1 MNLKPPNESITNQSD
16 YLPLFP
22 INLDDIR
29 FPFRAIS
36 YPNQPKK
43 GRKKTK
49 KESILFRSTF
59 SFLFS
64 FFFFFE
70 KSISSDFESLVHVFT
85 SIIGR
90 RLRVVPEVPR
100 WNNATGN
107 NLVGPPFSLFHATG
121 GTDETMVERWE
132 RGEKERERE
141 EGQTMTHTRRDP
153 CNMPMHSMNCR
164 NRSGAILSEN
174 VNHEHPSKDL
184 PRNLQNLTRIV
195 EFIFVRACRAL
206 ISIFRVLFLGILREI
221 YFSVNGIN
229 VVQRRFR

>member
-1 MNLKPPNESITNQSD
+1 MIFGFHFVQLAI
-16 YLPLFP
+16 L
-22 INLDDIR
+22 INPR
-29 FPFRAIS
+29 KEER
-36 YPNQPKK
+36 K
-43 GRKKTK
+43 GRRKT
-49 KESILFRSTF
+49 SYFVLLFHF
-59 SFLFS
+59 FFLS
-64 FFFFFE
+64 SFFFE
-70 KSISSDFESLVHVFT
+70 KSTGDFESLVHVFT

-121 GTDETMVERWE
+121 GTDETMVEKWE

-141 EGQTMTHTRRDP
+141 EGQAMTHTRRDP

-184 PRNLQNLTRIV
+184 PRNPQNLTRIV
-195 EFIFVRACRAL
+195 EFIFAGFCRAL
-206 ISIFRVLFLGILREI
+206 ISISRVLFLGIL
-221 YFSVNGIN
+221 
-229 VVQRRFR
+229 

>member
-1 MNLKPPNESITNQSD
+1 MNQLRTNWII
-16 YLPLFP
+16 YLCSQLTSMIFGFHFVQLAIL
-22 INLDDIR
+22 INPR
-29 FPFRAIS
+29 KEER
-36 YPNQPKK
+36 K
-43 GRKKTK
+43 GRRKT
-49 KESILFRSTF
+49 SYFVLLFHF
-59 SFLFS
+59 FFLS
-64 FFFFFE
+64 SFFFE
-70 KSISSDFESLVHVFT
+70 KSTGDFESLVHVFT

-121 GTDETMVERWE
+121 GTDETMVEKWE

-141 EGQTMTHTRRDP
+141 EGQAMTHTRRDP

-184 PRNLQNLTRIV
+184 PRNPQNLTRIV
-195 EFIFVRACRAL
+195 EFIFVGFCRAL
-206 ISIFRVLFLGILREI
+206 ISISRVLFLGIL
-221 YFSVNGIN
+221 
-229 VVQRRFR
+229 

>member
-1 MNLKPPNESITNQSD
+1 MKLLNESITNQLD

-22 INLDDIR
+22 INLNDIR

-43 GRKKTK
+43 GRKKRK
-49 KESILFRSTF
+49 KENILFRSTF

-64 FFFFFE
+64 FFFFE
-70 KSISSDFESLVHVFT
+70 KSTGDFESLVHVFT

-121 GTDETMVERWE
+121 GTDETMVEKWE

-141 EGQTMTHTRRDP
+141 EGQAMTHTRRDP

-184 PRNLQNLTRIV
+184 PRNPQNLTRIV
-195 EFIFVRACRAL
+195 EFIFVGFCRAL
-206 ISIFRVLFLGILREI
+206 ISISRVLFLGIL
-221 YFSVNGIN
+221 
-229 VVQRRFR
+229 

>member
-1 MNLKPPNESITNQSD
+1 MNQLRTNWII
-16 YLPLFP
+16 YLCSQLTSMIFGFHFVQLAIL
-22 INLDDIR
+22 INPR
-29 FPFRAIS
+29 KEER
-36 YPNQPKK
+36 K
-43 GRKKTK
+43 GRRKT
-49 KESILFRSTF
+49 SYFVLLFHF
-59 SFLFS
+59 FFLS
-64 FFFFFE
+64 SFFFE
-70 KSISSDFESLVHVFT
+70 KSTGDFESLVHVFT

-121 GTDETMVERWE
+121 GTDETMVEKWE

-141 EGQTMTHTRRDP
+141 EGQAMTHTRRDP

-184 PRNLQNLTRIV
+184 PRNPQNLTRIV
-195 EFIFVRACRAL
+195 EFIFAGFCRAL
-206 ISIFRVLFLGILREI
+206 ISISRVLFLGIL
-221 YFSVNGIN
+221 
-229 VVQRRFR
+229 